1 MAQER
6 VFSRWL
12 KQRRTALDLTQWDLA
27 ERVGCSREA
36 IQKIEAGTRRPS
48 KQIAGLLTADELQR
62 MIAMYGSALVE
73 EFGGRRG

>member
-1 MAQER
+1 MSQEI

-36 IQKIEAGTRRPS
+36 IQKCERAVAP
-48 KQIAGLLTADELQR
+48 
-62 MIAMYGSALVE
+62 
-73 EFGGRRG
+73 